1 MAEITTLAR
10 PYAVAAY
17 RLAKEQNSQN
27 RWSEML
33 ALLAAIITDEEMAV
47 VIANPKLTAGQIEQ
61 MLTKICGDQLDA
73 GGANLVKLL
82 VEYDKL
88 VLLPVIA
95 KMFEAL
101 KAEDGGVE
109 QATIISATELS
120 QAQIKALLVPLEQR
134 FKKKIEPQFAVDP
147 ELIGGVKIIVG
158 DAVIDASVRSQLQDL
173 AYTLKS

>member
-1 MAEITTLAR
+1 MAETTTLAR

-17 RLAKEQNSQN
+17 RLAKEQNALD
-27 RWSEML
+27 RWSETL
-33 ALLAAIITDEEMAV
+33 ALLAGVAANPDMAAI
-47 VIANPKLTAGQIEQ
+47 IANPRLTAGQIEQ
-61 MLTKICGDQLDA
+61 TLVKVCGDKMDA
-73 GGANLVKLL
+73 GATNLVKLL

-88 VLLPVIA
+88 ALLPAISE
-95 KMFEAL
+95 MFDAL

-109 QATIISATELS
+109 EATIISATELS
-120 QAQIKALLVPLEQR
+120 QAQVKALLGPLEQR

-147 ELIGGVKIIVG
+147 ELIGGVKIVVG

>member
-1 MAEITTLAR
+1 MAETTTLAR

-33 ALLAAIITDEEMAV
+33 MLLAGVAADPDMGSAIAS
-47 VIANPKLTAGQIEQ
+47 PKLTGSQIEQ
-61 MLTKICGDQLDA
+61 MFVKICGDKLDA
-73 GGANLVKLL
+73 GGLNLVKLL
-82 VEYDKL
+82 VEYNKL
-88 VLLPVIA
+88 SLLPAISE
-95 KMFEAL
+95 MFEAL

-109 QATIISATELS
+109 QATIISATGLS
-120 QAQIKALLVPLEQR
+120 QAQIKALIDPLEQR

-147 ELIGGVKIIVG
+147 ELIGGVKIVVG
-158 DAVIDASVRSQLQDL
+158 DAVIDASVRSQLQGL